1 MSLRSQ
7 METARAAGSLLRK
20 DIYGEAL
27 EFCSEDDT
35 RYEVTGVMSGA
46 VERQENTEGGIM
58 LENDAQVRVL
68 KVDAETVSLDPEV
81 GMLVRRMSGGKVYR
95 VDAVTVHDGS
105 GEWKLD
111 VNAV

>member
-1 MSLRSQ
+1 MEAARS
-7 METARAAGSLLRK
+7 AGSLLRK
-20 DIYGEAL
+20 EIYGEDL
-27 EFCSEDDT
+27 EFAAEDDT

-46 VERQENTEGGIM
+46 VERQENGEGGIM
-58 LENDAQVRVL
+58 LDNDGQVRVL
-68 KVDAETVSLDPEV
+68 KVDAETAGLVPEV
-81 GMLVRRMSGGKVYR
+81 GMMVRRMSGGKVYR